1 MPGEESMSARVK
13 HLNGRLP
20 SVVEDEIH
28 RLMLVDYRIAALV
41 LVPTAGDFSGPLKVA
56 FSTRRFSD
64 LTGYENAQVAD
75 RETDWLQGP
84 ETDAQALE
92 DIRAAVV
99 AGEEAETHLLS
110 YTNAGDAFWVRVQAH
125 PLKRRGGMNTRK
137 RMMIVSDGRFRCPF
151 RVLFP
156 DGGKFCCCAYLLAP
170 GVQRTSAWPF

>member
-125 PLKRRGGMNTRK
+125 PLKRRDGVMDGVSVFFSPAEKTRASYL
-137 RMMIVSDGRFRCPF
+137 SDVWSRIEAAWGDEHPQADDDRF
-151 RVLFP
+151 
-156 DGGKFCCCAYLLAP
+156 
-170 GVQRTSAWPF
+170 